1 MSRFLFGI
9 FIVLHGL
16 VHLWY
21 VTLSQRLVEFQP
33 EMGWSGESWLFL
45 PWLGDAA
52 TRSLATVLYG
62 LATLG
67 FVIGGIGIFAL
78 QGWWRP
84 LVIGSAA
91 FSAAI
96 ILLFWDGGLHML
108 VEKGLIGFLINV
120 ALPVALLV
128 FGWPSAEF

>member
-21 VTLSQRLVEFQP
+21 VTLSLGLVEFQS
-33 EMGWSGESWLFL
+33 EMGWTGKSWLFSL
-45 PWLGDAA
+45 LLGDGA

-62 LATLG
+62 LATLC
-67 FVIGGIGIFAL
+67 FVIGSIGVFV
-78 QGWWRP
+78 QQEWWHP
-84 LVIGSAA
+84 VVIGSAA

-96 ILLFWDGGLHML
+96 ILLFWDGGIQML
-108 VEKGLIGFLINV
+108 VEKGLIGFLINL
-120 ALPVALLV
+120 ALLVALLV

>member
-1 MSRFLFGI
+1 MRRILFGI

-21 VTLSQRLVEFQP
+21 VTLSQRLVEFRP
-33 EMGWSGESWLFL
+33 EMGWSGESWLFSPL
-45 PWLGDAA
+45 VGDTA
-52 TRSLATVLYG
+52 TRWLATVLYG

-67 FVIGGIGIFAL
+67 FVMGGIGIFA
-78 QGWWRP
+78 QQAWWRP
-84 LVIGSAA
+84 LVTGSVA
-91 FSAAI
+91 FSAII

-120 ALPVALLV
+120 ALLVALLV
-128 FGWPSAEF
+128 FDWPSAGF

>member
-1 MSRFLFGI
+1 MSRILFGI

-33 EMGWSGESWLFL
+33 EMGWTGESWLFSPL
-45 PWLGDAA
+45 LGDAA
-52 TRSLATVLYG
+52 TRWLATVLYG

-67 FVIGGIGIFAL
+67 FVMGGIGIFA
-78 QGWWRP
+78 QQAWWRP

-91 FSAAI
+91 FSAVI

-120 ALPVALLV
+120 ALLVALLI
-128 FGWPSAEF
+128 FDWPSARF

>member
-1 MSRFLFGI
+1 LFGI

-33 EMGWSGESWLFL
+33 EMGWTGESWLFSPL
-45 PWLGDAA
+45 LGDAA
-52 TRSLATVLYG
+52 TRWLATVLYG

-67 FVIGGIGIFAL
+67 FVMGGIGIFA
-78 QGWWRP
+78 QQAWWRP

-91 FSAAI
+91 FSAVI

-120 ALPVALLV
+120 ALLVALLI
-128 FGWPSAEF
+128 FDWPSARF

>member
-33 EMGWSGESWLFL
+33 EMGWTGKSWLFSPL
-45 PWLGDAA
+45 LGDAA

-67 FVIGGIGIFAL
+67 FVIGGIGIFA
-78 QGWWRP
+78 QQAWWRP
-84 LVIGSAA
+84 LVIGSAT

-96 ILLFWDGGLHML
+96 ILLFWDGGLRML
-108 VEKGLIGFLINV
+108 VQKGLIGLLINIV
-120 ALPVALLV
+120 LLVALLV
-128 FGWPSAEF
+128 FGWPSAEL

>member
-1 MSRFLFGI
+1 MLRFLFGI

-21 VTLSQRLVEFQP
+21 VTLSLGLVEFQA
-33 EMGWSGESWLFL
+33 EMGWTGKSCLFSPL
-45 PWLGDAA
+45 LGDGAA
-52 TRSLATVLYG
+52 RSLATVLYG

-67 FVIGGIGIFAL
+67 FLIGSIGIFA
-78 QGWWRP
+78 QQEWWRP
-84 LVIGSAA
+84 VVIGSAA

-96 ILLFWDGGLHML
+96 ILLFWDGGLQLL

-120 ALPVALLV
+120 AFLVALLV